1 MRLLV
6 LSVDRDD
13 DLGRK
18 TGIRAPILGRDALLQ
33 AATALALADP
43 EEADANGM
51 FAAIKEYDEISQ
63 RKIEYGADEVFV
75 AAVTGHIREGL
86 LADNVIAQQV
96 DDILRDTRAEAVIL
110 VSDGAEDEH
119 ILPILKTRVK
129 VNGIRR
135 VVVKQ
140 ARNLEGAL
148 YLISRLLHDEKL
160 QKRFFLPLAVLLI
173 AAGAAILLKRWEILG
188 ASALFLVSTYILY
201 EVFSLHQPLG
211 ALVRRVTNQV
221 RAGKLSLLSALM
233 AFAVV
238 VWGGVETLGAVSTV
252 DRSDRLAYTVQF
264 GYHIYWWIVG
274 ALCISILGRGLDR
287 YVRERLVLGRYWES
301 VIFILAGASV
311 GWAVLGLLLS
321 ARRQVNFDF
330 ATWIFFGGFFFFT
343 GLIAH
348 RYFAQLN
355 HRPAAALDK

>member
-18 TGIRAPILGRDALLQ
+18 TGIRAPIVGREALLH
-33 AATALALADP
+33 AATALAVADP

-63 RKIEYGADEVFV
+63 RKLEYGADEVHV

-96 DDILRDTRAEAVIL
+96 DEILRETRAEAVIL

-148 YLISRLLHDEKL
+148 FLFSRLLHDEKL

-173 AAGAAILLKRWEILG
+173 AAGAAILFKRWEILG
-188 ASALFLVSTYILY
+188 ASALFLVATYILY
-201 EVFSLHQPLG
+201 EVFSLQEPLG
-211 ALVRRVTNQV
+211 ALVRRLGNQM
-221 RAGKLSLLSALM
+221 RAGKLSLFSALA
-233 AFAVV
+233 AFGLV
-238 VWGGVETLGAVSTV
+238 VWGGVRTLAMVAGV
-252 DRSDRLAYTVQF
+252 DRSDRIAYTLQF
-264 GYHIYWWIVG
+264 TYHIFWWIVA
-274 ALCISILGRGLDR
+274 ALCLSILGRGLDR

-301 VIFILAGASV
+301 AIFILAGASLA
-311 GWAVLGLLLS
+311 WAALGFLVS
-321 ARRQVNFDF
+321 PQRQLNLEF
-330 ATWIFFGGFFFFT
+330 ATWILFGGFFFFT

-348 RYFAQLN
+348 RYFAQMN
-355 HRPAAALDK
+355 HPPTTSPK